1 MLVFVSLTSN
11 KIREF
16 PDFRNSQMTLRQI
29 SFDDNKISKLPQY
42 FKNWQ
47 KAPLSMFTVS
57 RNNISNEDL
66 QGVFSGVQQVT
77 RFDISSNLMVG
88 KLPNAMY
95 NLVDLLELRLINLPK
110 LKELPDV
117 TVEHSNIFA
126 DLRILDIRNTSIARI
141 PSLYLRLNALEY
153 VYLEGSP
160 LCYNGWLESVPKD
173 SKFAIAMK
181 KPGAGCA
188 QQCSIHCNSY
198 DLGAPYCYYAR
209 CMSPEC
215 NYQNGVCLLKE

>member
-1 MLVFVSLTSN
+1 MT
-11 KIREF
+11 IRF
-16 PDFRNSQMTLRQI
+16 QNCPN
-29 SFDDNKISKLPQY
+29 ISKIGKKHL
-42 FKNWQ
+42 
-47 KAPLSMFTVS
+47 LSMFTVS

-66 QGVFSGVQQVT
+66 QGVFSGLQQVT
-77 RFDISSNLMVG
+77 RLDISSNLMVG

-126 DLRILDIRNTSIARI
+126 DLHILDIRNTSIARI

-188 QQCSIHCNSY
+188 QQCSINCNS
-198 DLGAPYCYYAR
+198 
-209 CMSPEC
+209 
-215 NYQNGVCLLKE
+215 